1 VQNWIDFDQLNINI
15 EIVIFEKKTFSVCFV
30 KINISIENFVINPI
44 FNLNIALKIGS
55 QLRERSQNICA
66 KTKRSNK

>member
-1 VQNWIDFDQLNINI
+1 MQNWIDFDQLNINI